1 MGASVQASGRSRK
14 RRTIAE
20 INVVPYIDVMLVLL
34 IIFMVT
40 APFVNPA
47 VVDLP
52 SVART
57 SQAPKALPIEVVI
70 KADGALSL
78 RIREPKVEE
87 FSLERGRLV
96 AEIKQR
102 QAANP
107 DLPVVISA
115 DKSVRYE
122 SVLQVMDDLN
132 KNNVRRVGLTVKPA
146 S

>member
-1 MGASVQASGRSRK
+1 MSNSVQTGRV
-14 RRTIAE
+14 RRGRRAIAE

-47 VVDLP
+47 VVNLP
-52 SVART
+52 SVSR
-57 SQAPKALPIEVVI
+57 SSLKPSVLPVEVVI

-78 RIREPKVEE
+78 RIREPKTSE
-87 FSLERGRLV
+87 FPVDRARMV
-96 AEIKQR
+96 AEILQR
-102 QAANP
+102 QASNP

-115 DKSVRYE
+115 DKAVRYE
-122 SVLQVMDDLN
+122 IVLQVMDELN
-132 KNNVRRVGLTVKPA
+132 RNNVRRVGLTVKPA

>member
-1 MGASVQASGRSRK
+1 MSASVQASGRSRK

-57 SQAPKALPIEVVI
+57 SQTPKSLPLEVI
-70 KADGALSL
+70 INKEGALSL
-78 RIREPKVEE
+78 RVKEPKPDE
-87 FSLERGRLV
+87 FSIERARLIEEVRSRQGRRSRPSGRDLG
-96 AEIKQR
+96 R
-102 QAANP
+102 QGRA
-107 DLPVVISA
+107 L
-115 DKSVRYE
+115 
-122 SVLQVMDDLN
+122 
-132 KNNVRRVGLTVKPA
+132 
-146 S
+146 

>member
-1 MGASVQASGRSRK
+1 
-14 RRTIAE
+14 
-20 INVVPYIDVMLVLL
+20 VLL

-52 SVART
+52 SVSRS
-57 SQAPKALPIEVVI
+57 SQKPSVLPVEVVI

-78 RIREPKVEE
+78 RLREPKPSE
-87 FSLERGRLV
+87 FAVDHVRLV
-96 AEIKQR
+96 AEVLQR
-102 QAANP
+102 QAINP

-115 DKSVRYE
+115 DKAVRYE
-122 SVLQVMDDLN
+122 TVLQVMDELN

-146 S
+146 N

>member
-1 MGASVQASGRSRK
+1 MSNSDQIGRV
-14 RRTIAE
+14 RRGRRAIAE

-52 SVART
+52 SVSRS
-57 SQAPKALPIEVVI
+57 SQKPSVLPVEVVI

-78 RIREPKVEE
+78 RLREPKPSE
-87 FSLERGRLV
+87 FAVDHVRLV
-96 AEIKQR
+96 AEVLQR
-102 QAANP
+102 QAINP

-115 DKSVRYE
+115 DKAVRYE
-122 SVLQVMDDLN
+122 TVLQVMDELN

-146 S
+146 N